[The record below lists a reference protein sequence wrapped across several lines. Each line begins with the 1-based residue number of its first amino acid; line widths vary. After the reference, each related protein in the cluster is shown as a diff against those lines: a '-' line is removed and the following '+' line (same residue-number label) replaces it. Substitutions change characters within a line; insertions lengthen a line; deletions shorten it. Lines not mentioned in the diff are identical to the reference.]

1 MKLPAKFA
9 SLTVDELW
17 EIYEEI
23 LDLLETK
30 ILAERKMLK
39 RQKENGDKAN

>member
-1 MKLPAKFA
+1 MKLPAKLA

-23 LDLLETK
+23 LKLLEAK
-30 ILAERKMLK
+30 MLAEKK
-39 RQKENGDKAN
+39 KPERQKKNGDKAN